1 LYVEPSKPLTD
12 FATSKASDGFSRK
25 EHDVIA
31 DSHDLLEAQLMG
43 ENIQD
48 LIIDKVLHKREDEYK
63 LEEDM
68 LDSELGGAKTVKY
81 ITKEEKQLVFE
92 KVGKTNKEVF

>member
-25 EHDVIA
+25 EHDVIVE
-31 DSHDLLEAQLMG
+31 SHDLLEAQLMG

-48 LIIDKVLHKREDEYK
+48 LIIDKVLHKREEEFK
-63 LEEDM
+63 LEDM
-68 LDSELGGAKTVKY
+68 LDSELDGAKTVKNV
-81 ITKEEKQLVFE
+81 TKEEKKLVVE
-92 KVGKTNKEVF
+92 NDGKHNKEVF

>member
-25 EHDVIA
+25 EHDVIV

-48 LIIDKVLHKREDEYK
+48 LIIDKVLHKREEEYK
-63 LEEDM
+63 LEVDM
-68 LDSELGGAKTVKY
+68 LDSELEGAKTVKY
-81 ITKEEKQLVFE
+81 ITKQEKQLVVE
-92 KVGKTNKEVF
+92 NAGKHNIEVF